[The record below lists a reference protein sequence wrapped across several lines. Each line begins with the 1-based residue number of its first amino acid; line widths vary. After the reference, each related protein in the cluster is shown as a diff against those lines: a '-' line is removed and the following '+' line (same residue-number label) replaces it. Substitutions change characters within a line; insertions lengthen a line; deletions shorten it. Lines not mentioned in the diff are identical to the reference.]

1 LILFFI
7 WFNIINILPTIVCL
21 YILDKYIN
29 VMLFCIIVTQS
40 VTKKSII
47 VTQKTPTDEIQMA
60 LPRTIIA

>member
-1 LILFFI
+1 
-7 WFNIINILPTIVCL
+7 
-21 YILDKYIN
+21 
-29 VMLFCIIVTQS
+29 MLFCIIVTQS